1 MRSQIPFGEQGE
13 FEEAPIIETDR
24 CSLAQAKN

>member
-13 FEEAPIIETDR
+13 FEEAPTIETDR